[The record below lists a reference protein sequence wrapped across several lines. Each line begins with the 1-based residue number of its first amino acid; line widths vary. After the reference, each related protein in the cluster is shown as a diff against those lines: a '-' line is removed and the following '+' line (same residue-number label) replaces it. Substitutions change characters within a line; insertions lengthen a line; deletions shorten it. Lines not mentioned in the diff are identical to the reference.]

1 MLSGAEGLFDVLLS
15 VLRQAREEQTCGNG
29 GSHVILVYTII
40 GRLSGRDAGGI
51 IHPADCEL
59 ADIPRLTGATKTAG
73 VSGYY

>member
-1 MLSGAEGLFDVLLS
+1 M
-15 VLRQAREEQTCGNG
+15 
-29 GSHVILVYTII
+29 VYTIN

-59 ADIPRLTGATKTAG
+59 AGIPRLTGATETAG

>member
-1 MLSGAEGLFDVLLS
+1 M
-15 VLRQAREEQTCGNG
+15 
-29 GSHVILVYTII
+29 VYTII